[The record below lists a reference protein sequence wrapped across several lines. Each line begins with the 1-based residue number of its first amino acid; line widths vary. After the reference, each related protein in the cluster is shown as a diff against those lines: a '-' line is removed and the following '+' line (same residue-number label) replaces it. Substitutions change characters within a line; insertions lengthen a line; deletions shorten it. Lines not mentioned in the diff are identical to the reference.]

1 MKGSKV
7 VTKKSPPFVPR
18 LDLSGTG
25 AGVKVEAREETSLAF
40 RQKPPQPPCDQFEN
54 PSRRTSRRTDSARLI
69 SLTDA
74 DDRFGGSN
82 DSARTMLSRIK
93 RRAKGASCGGEAG
106 GPISV
111 TSSGNDDNHVVKK
124 PGLEE
129 VVVVADDL
137 HREPSI
143 LEVVEPT
150 TAVMMQSVPESGFTE
165 IACKDGAHGTPVH
178 ELRRSGGENVGGGPA
193 NLQAS
198 RQERR
203 IQILLWPTREKLS
216 TLQTLNNTMFLWE
229 DKPANTCAFSDDS
242 VDLVLDS
249 LIAAKESQRRL
260 FDTLDGVPGVP
271 RRAICCS
278 AVRELVRAYP
288 AERLVPTS
296 FINDH
301 FVAKFLQRT
310 VCQYCRSC
318 QYCPSGGD

>member
-1 MKGSKV
+1 MPEFVRLVAGTPFQVSPAKSDSSSESSSSCGSVNTTPRFGMKGSKV

-93 RRAKGASCGGEAG
+93 RRAKGGSCGGEAG

-111 TSSGNDDNHVVKK
+111 TSSGNHDNHVVKK

-165 IACKDGAHGTPVH
+165 IACKDGEIRPILHRVAFFLSIHMVIESFSLGT
-178 ELRRSGGENVGGGPA
+178 LDMICRGS
-193 NLQAS
+193 
-198 RQERR
+198 
-203 IQILLWPTREKLS
+203 W
-216 TLQTLNNTMFLWE
+216 
-229 DKPANTCAFSDDS
+229 NTCARASKIGEPSRFKHQSCS
-242 VDLVLDS
+242 G
-249 LIAAKESQRRL
+249 
-260 FDTLDGVPGVP
+260 DG
-271 RRAICCS
+271 
-278 AVRELVRAYP
+278 P
-288 AERLVPTS
+288 AL
-296 FINDH
+296 
-301 FVAKFLQRT
+301 
-310 VCQYCRSC
+310 
-318 QYCPSGGD
+318 